1 MRKIIKIILG
11 DEVMAPRRARPET
24 LLDDNPK
31 ENTMDI
37 QDDTEALRDLFNDIN
52 PGMSDVESLHQA
64 ELDPQHAL
72 ALMANPKAAL
82 KAMGIPVSDASQV
95 QVSMKNRANR
105 AMLEVA
111 QKAAQLRRIIIIVI
125 HYRNCDADIIIIG
138 MN

>member
-1 MRKIIKIILG
+1 M
-11 DEVMAPRRARPET
+11 
-24 LLDDNPK
+24 
-31 ENTMDI
+31 ENAMEI

-52 PGMSDVESLHQA
+52 PGMSDVESVHQA

-95 QVSMKNRANR
+95 QVTMKNRASR

-111 QKAAQLRRIIIIVI
+111 QKAAQLRRIIVIVI
-125 HYRNCDADIIIIG
+125 HYRNCDADIIIIA
-138 MN
+138 MS